1 MALLRSVR
9 EQDSI
14 IKLTLKAGEKNGRNA
29 SRAGASYSMAKAE
42 SFSNAT
48 ERFGNLQ
55 FTIPSTQS
63 DNFL

>member
-1 MALLRSVR
+1 M
-9 EQDSI
+9 
-14 IKLTLKAGEKNGRNA
+14 LKAGEKNGRNA
-29 SRAGASYSMAKAE
+29 SRAGPSYSMAKAE

-55 FTIPSTQS
+55 FTTPSTQS